1 MNAIKDQV
9 SVLVGLELFFASQK
23 HPMFRNPHEGAA
35 VWASEVEPFC
45 IAVSKRRWGNR
56 ECKAQGQ

>member
-45 IAVSKRRWGNR
+45 IAVSKRRLGEWGN
-56 ECKAQGQ
+56 E

>member
-23 HPMFRNPHEGAA
+23 HPMFRNPHEGTA

-45 IAVSKRRWGNR
+45 IAVSKRRLGDER
-56 ECKAQGQ
+56 